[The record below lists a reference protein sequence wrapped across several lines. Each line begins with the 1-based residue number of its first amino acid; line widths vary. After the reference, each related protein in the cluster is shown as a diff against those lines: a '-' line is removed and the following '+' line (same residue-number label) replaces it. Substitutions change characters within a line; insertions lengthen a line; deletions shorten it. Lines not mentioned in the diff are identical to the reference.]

1 MSSPRKRG
9 PILRAPSIW
18 ERCSTTFCY
27 HELRWLWVPT
37 FAGTTNSCSHLARH
51 RVETIDDEVALGL
64 VDPYRHVIAA
74 AVQFLVE
81 DFRIAMQPADTG
93 AVGCVDREIKRHAR
107 RGQPLFDRAEQRV
120 DPLPGFGRN
129 QEN

>member
-9 PILRAPSIW
+9 PIVRAPSIW
-18 ERCSTTFCY
+18 ERCSTTFRY

-37 FAGTTNSCSHLARH
+37 FAGTANSCSHLVRH
-51 RVETIDDEVALGL
+51 RVETIDHEVALGL

-81 DFRIAMQPADTG
+81 DFRIAMQPADAG
-93 AVGCVDREIKRHAR
+93 AVGCVVREVERHPRCGPPRLVR
-107 RGQPLFDRAEQRV
+107 RHEP
-120 DPLPGFGRN
+120 
-129 QEN
+129 